1 MGAPRIKWSP
11 FSLCFLPLEFAMF
24 RLHPFIALRPS
35 SSELGFTLAE
45 KMVIVAIIGIA
56 AAVSAPSIMAAM
68 NRAKVK
74 QTMAKVQAALNETQ
88 REAIKGNK
96 ICTLTLN
103 FDAGRIS
110 GSCLK
115 VSDRSLDTSV
125 AIVTNL
131 IDPTANT
138 AQDDESQPVWISSDV
153 QAPSL
158 GLNDGENISQI
169 AMASSPEHK
178 SQWTDAGMVVQVIAE
193 KCKGNTDEGLGLGTC
208 KDQLIP
214 IKYGVL
220 GNPEFAIISAQASPT
235 DPSGKIIFFDPN
247 NASGKKHCIA
257 ISNTLGLTRIGT
269 YKGDIQPI
277 AITDAGRCTAENWE
291 DQ

>member
-1 MGAPRIKWSP
+1 
-11 FSLCFLPLEFAMF
+11 MF
-24 RLHPFIALRPS
+24 RCHPFITLRPS
-35 SSELGFTLAE
+35 PSEAGFTLAE

-56 AAVSAPSIMAAM
+56 AAAAAPSILAAM

-74 QTMAKVQAALNETQ
+74 QTMAKVRAALNETQ

-96 ICTLTLN
+96 VCTLTLN
-103 FDAGRIS
+103 FDAGQIS

-115 VSDRSLDTSV
+115 VSDRSLDTDV
-125 AIVTNL
+125 AIATNL

-153 QAPSL
+153 HPSL
-158 GLNDGENISQI
+158 GLNDGENVSQI
-169 AMASSPEHK
+169 AMAPASENE
-178 SQWTDAGMVVQVIAE
+178 SQWVDAGMVVQVIAE
-193 KCKGNTDEGLGLGTC
+193 KCKGNTDKGLGIGTC

-220 GNPEFAIISAQASPT
+220 GNPEFAIISAEASPT
-235 DPSGKIIFFDPN
+235 DPSGKIIFFDPS
-247 NASGKKHCIA
+247 NANGKKHCIA

-269 YKGDIQPI
+269 YKGDIQPT

>member
-1 MGAPRIKWSP
+1 
-11 FSLCFLPLEFAMF
+11 MF
-24 RLHPFIALRPS
+24 RCHPFITLRPS
-35 SSELGFTLAE
+35 PSEAGFTLAE

-56 AAVSAPSIMAAM
+56 AAAAAPSILAAM

-74 QTMAKVQAALNETQ
+74 QTMAKVRAALNETQ

-96 ICTLTLN
+96 VCTLTLN

-115 VSDRSLDTSV
+115 VSDRSLDTDV
-125 AIVTNL
+125 AIATNL

-153 QAPSL
+153 HPSL
-158 GLNDGENISQI
+158 GLNDGENVSQI
-169 AMASSPEHK
+169 AMAPASENK

-193 KCKGNTDEGLGLGTC
+193 KCKGNTDQGLGFGTC

-220 GNPEFAIISAQASPT
+220 GNPEFAIISAEASPT
-235 DPSGKIIFFDPN
+235 DPSGKIIFFDPS
-247 NASGKKHCIA
+247 NANGKKHCIA

-269 YKGDIQPI
+269 YKGDIQPT